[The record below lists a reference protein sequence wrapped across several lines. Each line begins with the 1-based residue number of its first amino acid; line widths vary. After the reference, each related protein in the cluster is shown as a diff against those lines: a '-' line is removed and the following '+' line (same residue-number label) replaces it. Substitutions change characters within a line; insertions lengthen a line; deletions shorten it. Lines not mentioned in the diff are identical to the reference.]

1 MLRRVTAALAALATA
16 ALIVPA
22 TAPPAHAAG
31 KVTVV
36 NDRGG
41 AAIDG
46 RYSTT
51 LTVSGSGFQSV
62 KGGHGGVYVW
72 FGTVSGAWQPSK
84 GGVSGEN
91 YVYVPDSEAKN
102 NAGHQRYVAFP
113 GSDTAASANGGS
125 MSENGSWRVQLLVP
139 GPVFEAVGR
148 NGSVRTVDC
157 REVTCGVITIGAHG
171 VKNANNETFTPLPVR
186 EVYAEQPGDD
196 GDDGGDG
203 SEGSDDTG
211 TSGAADGAT
220 GETGTGAGT
229 GLGSGVGA
237 APGAT
242 TPSTA
247 PGSGKPGR
255 SAKPVL
261 EVDRG
266 SATAGNVLSFVGS
279 GLPAGRQVTVVLDDG
294 AAAAG
299 PFLVGADGGIAGV
312 VGLPADTRPGTHE
325 LRVFGVEDAP
335 TVSFAVTVA
344 DDADEVSSEED
355 GDRAAIVF
363 AGAAAVVLLA
373 ALVLTFLRLRRSRRA
388 PR

>member
-1 MLRRVTAALAALATA
+1 VTAALAALATA
-16 ALIVPA
+16 AVIVPLS
-22 TAPPAHAAG
+22 APPAHAAG
-31 KVTVV
+31 RVTVV
-36 NDRGG
+36 NDRGS
-41 AAIDG
+41 AAIDDS
-46 RYSTT
+46 YSTT

-84 GGVSGEN
+84 GGVSGED
-91 YVYVPDSEAKN
+91 YVYVPDSESKN

-125 MSENGSWRVQLLVP
+125 MSENGSWRVQLVVP

-186 EVYAEQPGDD
+186 EVYADQPAGSEEE
-196 GDDGGDG
+196 G
-203 SEGSDDTG
+203 SEGTT
-211 TSGAADGAT
+211 TSGSGA
-220 GETGTGAGT
+220 EAGTGAG
-229 GLGSGVGA
+229 SGA
-237 APGAT
+237 ASTTAPGAGAT
-242 TPSTA
+242 GAGTPTTA
-247 PGSGKPGR
+247 PGSGKPARG
-255 SAKPVL
+255 AEPVL

-266 SATAGNVLSFVGS
+266 SAKVGNVLSFTGS

-312 VGLPADTRPGTHE
+312 IGLPADTRPGTHE

-335 TVSFAVTVA
+335 TVSFAVTSA
-344 DDADEVSSEED
+344 DDAAEAQAEEED
-355 GDRAAIVF
+355 SDRAAVIF
-363 AGAAAVVLLA
+363 AAAAGVVLLA

-388 PR
+388 AS

>member
-1 MLRRVTAALAALATA
+1 MLRRVSAALVALATA
-16 ALIVPA
+16 AVIVPA
-22 TAPPAHAAG
+22 AAPSAHAAG
-31 KVTVV
+31 RVTVV
-36 NDRGG
+36 NDRGS
-41 AAIDG
+41 AAIDDS
-46 RYSTT
+46 YSTT

-62 KGGHGGVYVW
+62 KGGHGGIYVW

-91 YVYVPDSEAKN
+91 YVYVPDSESKN

-113 GSDTAASANGGS
+113 GSDTAASANGGA
-125 MSENGSWRVQLLVP
+125 MSENGSWRVQLVVP

-186 EVYAEQPGDD
+186 EVYADQPA
-196 GDDGGDG
+196 G
-203 SEGSDDTG
+203 SEDAASEDTG
-211 TSGAADGAT
+211 SGSGA
-220 GETGTGAGT
+220 GAGT
-229 GLGSGVGA
+229 GTGSGAASTTGSGA
-237 APGAT
+237 GTTGAGAG
-242 TPSTA
+242 TPTTA
-247 PGSGKPGR
+247 PGSGKPARG
-255 SAKPVL
+255 AKPVL
-261 EVDRG
+261 EVDRA
-266 SATAGNVLSFVGS
+266 SASVGNVLSFVGS

-312 VGLPADTRPGTHE
+312 IGLPADARPGTHE

-335 TVSFAVTVA
+335 AVSFAVTSA
-344 DDADEVSSEED
+344 EDAEEAAAEEED
-355 GDRAAIVF
+355 SDRAAVIF
-363 AGAAAVVLLA
+363 AAAAGVVLLA

-388 PR
+388 AS

>member
-16 ALIVPA
+16 AVIVPA
-22 TAPPAHAAG
+22 AAPPAHAAG
-31 KVTVV
+31 RVTVV
-36 NDRGG
+36 NDRGS
-41 AAIDG
+41 AAIDDS
-46 RYSTT
+46 YSTT

-91 YVYVPDSEAKN
+91 YVYVPDSESKN

-125 MSENGSWRVQLLVP
+125 MSENGSWRVQLVVP

-186 EVYAEQPGDD
+186 EVYADQPA
-196 GDDGGDG
+196 G
-203 SEGSDDTG
+203 SEE
-211 TSGAADGAT
+211 GAATEDTSSEAGS
-220 GETGTGAGT
+220 GAGT
-229 GLGSGVGA
+229 STGSGSGAGAGA
-237 APGAT
+237 AAGSGAGESG
-242 TPSTA
+242 TPTTA
-247 PGSGKPGR
+247 PGSGKPARG
-255 SAKPVL
+255 AKPAL
-261 EVDRG
+261 EVDRA
-266 SATAGNVLSFVGS
+266 SASVGNVLSFTGS

-312 VGLPADTRPGTHE
+312 IGLPADTRPGTHE

-335 TVSFAVTVA
+335 TVSFAVTSA
-344 DDADEVSSEED
+344 DDAEETSAEEEED
-355 GDRAAIVF
+355 SDRAAVVF
-363 AGAAAVVLLA
+363 AAAAGVVLLA
-373 ALVLTFLRLRRSRRA
+373 ALVLTILRLRRSRRA
-388 PR
+388 AR